1 MRGRAV
7 PIKASTMEW
16 MKILMLAPQPFLEP
30 RGTPFSV
37 LGRLKALSQLG
48 HKVDL
53 VTYHLGSDVEIPEV
67 KIYRTMR
74 VPFIKSIKVGPSV
87 PKLLLDALILMKAL
101 RLVIRGDYDLI
112 HTHEEASFFGVVLAK
127 LFRLPHLY
135 DMHSSPTEQLSNF
148 KYAAFGPLIRIFDW
162 IERSVVKNSSAVI
175 TICPALE
182 DHVKAISGN
191 VPQVMIENV
200 ANIVD
205 PDSVPESD
213 IARIKESYPELEG
226 KRVVMYAGTFE
237 AYQGIDLLVD
247 CAQRVVSGR
256 EDVIFLMVG
265 GKPEQV
271 TYYEEKAKEL
281 GLSQSF
287 LFTGIRPPEEVPA
300 FIRLSDILVSPR
312 TRGTNTPLKI
322 YSYLQSAKAIVATDL
337 YTHTQVLDR
346 NVSVLADPEAEAFAE
361 GIISVLDDA
370 QLAESLGQRAK
381 ELFESDY
388 TFQAYVLKTE
398 RAVQLAMG

>member
-1 MRGRAV
+1 MTYDEGLD
-7 PIKASTMEW
+7 PD
-16 MKILMLAPQPFLEP
+16 APGLRVFRIPRIPFT
-30 RGTPFSV
+30 GSV
-37 LGRLKALSQLG
+37 
-48 HKVDL
+48 
-53 VTYHLGSDVEIPEV
+53 
-67 KIYRTMR
+67 
-74 VPFIKSIKVGPSV
+74 KVGPSFGKMLRDSLMV
-87 PKLLLDALILMKAL
+87 LWTAGLLLRRRYSVVHA
-101 RLVIRGDYDLI
+101 
-112 HTHEEASFFGVVLAK
+112 HEEAIFWCMAFK
-127 LFRLPHLY
+127 PLFRYKLIY

-213 IARIKESYPELEG
+213 IATLKESYPELEG

-271 TYYEEKAKEL
+271 TYYKERAREL

-346 NVSVLADPEAEAFAE
+346 NVSVLADPDAEAFAE

-370 QLAESLGQRAK
+370 KLAESLGKRAK
-381 ELFESDY
+381 ELFESAY